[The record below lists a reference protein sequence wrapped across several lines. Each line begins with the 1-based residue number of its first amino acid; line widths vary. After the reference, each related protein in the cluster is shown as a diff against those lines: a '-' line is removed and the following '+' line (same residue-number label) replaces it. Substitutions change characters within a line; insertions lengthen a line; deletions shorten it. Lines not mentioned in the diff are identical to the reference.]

1 MPMICNF
8 LKLVQKLHIMLN
20 KHSKNRQKLFNER
33 YNPAKLIQKMN
44 LQALKLGQKINY
56 KTNLDNQ
63 VITKIMIKMG
73 APVESNYLII
83 NV

>member
-1 MPMICNF
+1 
-8 LKLVQKLHIMLN
+8 MLN